1 MPKRKQKHFGLIAL
15 LIFSC
20 MLSMPGAEALGQLHT
35 ETKAITMEEFSSLI
49 EAQQQSKTVEVS
61 SAEDLDSLR
70 SFCRRNRPVVEM
82 FLFRPGILWYLRTA
96 ISIRRK
102 VDAQLFITKEKRRHT
117 MMRRRMC
124 IMLIQRPRLRFPIP
138 GKRSRLH
145 RSGRILIP
153 LTHPGVTRAMD
164 IRLREFIRTD

>member
-61 SAEDLDSLR
+61 SAEDLDSL
-70 SFCRRNRPVVEM
+70 
-82 FLFRPGILWYLRTA
+82 
-96 ISIRRK
+96 
-102 VDAQLFITKEKRRHT
+102 
-117 MMRRRMC
+117 
-124 IMLIQRPRLRFPIP
+124 
-138 GKRSRLH
+138 
-145 RSGRILIP
+145 
-153 LTHPGVTRAMD
+153 
-164 IRLREFIRTD
+164 